1 MLGFFYVKTYKIQK
15 NKIMF
20 VLIKTKN
27 NSFIVVSEATFKA
40 QFEPLNVEIIRMSTD
55 FDYLF
60 ELSNTLKYI

>member
-1 MLGFFYVKTYKIQK
+1 
-15 NKIMF
+15 MF
-20 VLIKTKN
+20 VLIETKN
-27 NSFIVVSEATFKA
+27 DSFIVVSEATFKA